1 LIKKIVILGIVALAA
16 IAVAMMPSPGDLLH
30 PSIASQSTEAL
41 EQIPA
46 QSGPTSVAA
55 IEPTNQTSAEP
66 VTQPPIETVPKP
78 VYANVTVVPK
88 NVVVT
93 VNQTFNVEIWI
104 NNVTDMAG
112 WQIGL
117 VWNKELIKCL
127 DAQVNTPPEWGGVGF
142 DWFNKTAADVNLTAV
157 YTAWL
162 FGSGIE
168 NDYSDTAGRYFK
180 AECFGPNGG
189 DYQNTLN
196 GTFCV
201 LTLAFQALQ
210 AGSNFLDLTSTEIAD
225 GTASPIG
232 FLVNDGTVEVQAQ

>member
-1 LIKKIVILGIVALAA
+1 MSVQGG
-16 IAVAMMPSPGDLLH
+16 P
-30 PSIASQSTEAL
+30 AS
-41 EQIPA
+41 
-46 QSGPTSVAA
+46 GAA
-55 IEPTNQTSAEP
+55 IEPTNQTFSEP
-66 VTQPPIETVPKP
+66 VTQPTIETVPKP
-78 VYANVTVVPK
+78 VYANVTVVPE

-93 VNQTFNVEIWI
+93 VNQTFKVEVWI

-112 WQIGL
+112 WQVGL
-117 VWNKELIKCL
+117 LWNKEIITCL

-168 NDYSDTAGRYFK
+168 NDYNDTTGRYLK
-180 AECFGPNGG
+180 AEVWGPNGG

-196 GTFCV
+196 GTICV
-201 LTLAFQALQ
+201 LTLTFQALQ
-210 AGSNFLDLTSTEIAD
+210 PGSSLLDLTSTEIGD

-232 FLVNDGTVEVQAQ
+232 FLVYDGSVEVQAQ